1 MMLKQMIF
9 AFISS
14 MGFAILYSI
23 PKDSILR
30 SGFVGAMGW
39 MVYYKFSHILND
51 NIISTFF
58 AAVTVG
64 VLGELF
70 ARYYKKPATIFMIPG
85 IIPLVPGAAMYYTM
99 LSLVEKD
106 FNMAAN
112 KGTEAF
118 FVAAAISIGLIIS
131 TTLSRSIKR
140 VKNKG

>member
-51 NIISTFF
+51 NIISTF
-58 AAVTVG
+58 
-64 VLGELF
+64 LL
-70 ARYYKKPATIFMIPG
+70 
-85 IIPLVPGAAMYYTM
+85 L
-99 LSLVEKD
+99 
-106 FNMAAN
+106 
-112 KGTEAF
+112 
-118 FVAAAISIGLIIS
+118 
-131 TTLSRSIKR
+131 
-140 VKNKG
+140 